1 MDIEYKISK
10 YFKDNNLF
18 INDKVSDI
26 TITNENE
33 ILNIKGSA
41 IDLVELADILV
52 SVAKDKNEVSHIHLD
67 ENTIIS
73 KDSKYK
79 EIIIEK
85 I

>member
-1 MDIEYKISK
+1 MEIEYKISK

-18 INDKVSDI
+18 TNDKVSNI

-33 ILNIKGSA
+33 ILSIKGSA

-67 ENTIIS
+67 ENTIIN
-73 KDSKYK
+73 KDSEYK